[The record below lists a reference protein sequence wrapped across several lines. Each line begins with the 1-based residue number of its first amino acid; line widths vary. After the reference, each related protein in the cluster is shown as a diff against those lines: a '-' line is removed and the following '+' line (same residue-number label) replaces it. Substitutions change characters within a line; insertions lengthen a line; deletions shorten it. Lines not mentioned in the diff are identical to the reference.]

1 MVLYLGQAVE
11 SISTGERK
19 MLQVKETYV
28 NETKG
33 YQFGDVPWYE
43 PYTDNIGKLFR
54 TMQKE

>member
-1 MVLYLGQAVE
+1 MV